1 VWCLLSFGHQNAFD
15 ATSIMLAL
23 NVYFDKYLEIIVTF
37 DDFIIQ
43 HVYKDENT
51 VVNDLTQ
58 HA

>member
-1 VWCLLSFGHQNAFD
+1 
-15 ATSIMLAL
+15 MLAL